1 MNTPYKMYKYLN
13 VKGHKVSKA
22 AHQLFL
28 MIIFVLIVLYI
39 KVTILNKIKQRQK
52 NLMELKLFGKELK
65 RPPGQTQPRAQLG

>member
-13 VKGHKVSKA
+13 VNGHKVSKA

-52 NLMELKLFGKELK
+52 NLMGLNYINELSKPKCNS
-65 RPPGQTQPRAQLG
+65 